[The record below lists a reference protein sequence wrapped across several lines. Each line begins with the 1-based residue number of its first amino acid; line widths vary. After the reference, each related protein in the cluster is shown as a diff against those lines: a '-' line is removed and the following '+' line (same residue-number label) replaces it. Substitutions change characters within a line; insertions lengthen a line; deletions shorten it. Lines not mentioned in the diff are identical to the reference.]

1 MRTQFPGSTTLPS
14 SALAVHR
21 DDGFI
26 QPAKLSDLDP
36 GIHIRALRD
45 GAVCHAGPVTDISS
59 EQGLVWIF
67 DEQSRTRKI
76 IEAHEFTI
84 VARLDTDST
93 IKEPKEQL

>member
-1 MRTQFPGSTTLPS
+1 MRIHFPGPTLPP

-26 QPAKLSDLDP
+26 PPAKLSDLDP
-36 GIHIRALRD
+36 GMLIRALRD

-59 EQGLVWIF
+59 EQGLLWIF

-76 IEAHEFTI
+76 IEPYEFTI
-84 VARLDTDST
+84 VARLETDST
-93 IKEPKEQL
+93 TEESKEQQ